1 MKFFTSHTLTLKKT
15 VRLFQYFT
23 SLTLWMHGVLHQSAL
38 QQQPLYKSPSMNVS
52 GIYTALAMQTILYNE
67 SRGANLY
74 SVTQNRCLPTDK
86 LALTVTS
93 NGEENKKTKKKP
105 KPKCFLIGSLGDDV
119 KGAALVM
126 QVCSK
131 TWDFYN
137 GYICFC
143 KTYCKDTYT
152 VWWEIMQ
159 TCSQRAKSLV
169 LMQLHSRLTSILLML
184 LPRLCYLGIL
194 HRSVQVGWGFAH
206 CITSLMCV
214 MESAQHFQWLRI
226 ARLLFS

>member
-38 QQQPLYKSPSMNVS
+38 QQQPLYKPPSMNVS

-93 NGEENKKTKKKP
+93 NGEENKIKKTKP
-105 KPKCFLIGSLGDDV
+105 ECFLIGSLGDDV

-143 KTYCKDTYT
+143 KTYCKDTQFDGKLCKPVHKEQR
-152 VWWEIMQ
+152 VWFW
-159 TCSQRAKSLV
+159 CSC
-169 LMQLHSRLTSILLML
+169 T
-184 LPRLCYLGIL
+184 
-194 HRSVQVGWGFAH
+194 VGWHLYCWCYYQDYA
-206 CITSLMCV
+206 T
-214 MESAQHFQWLRI
+214 
-226 ARLLFS
+226 